1 MRAVRERRRRAGEL
15 LSPAGRLLAALLA
28 CTCLIYASPAANA
41 DSPSPSPSAS
51 PTPSPTAAPTP
62 APSSP
67 TPPPAPAAP
76 PPAPTPYPYPSDP
89 IGYVDGPAANSTVFD
104 GTLVVW
110 GWAIDRNSSGNTP
123 GVDSVVLYLDGPP
136 GTGALLGTATYGL
149 GRSDVSGYFGDSR
162 WNNSGWQFV
171 WTVGGLIW
179 GNHTIYTALHS
190 TVSGATTSLSQT
202 VLYVPPPP
210 DPAPPSPPASYIV
223 PAGAISVSDSAGL
236 LSALAMTT
244 PQDIVLASGVYDNAA
259 PFENPYGHRIYSATL
274 GGAVFKAGLIMGGN
288 SGPGGGLVQGVAFDV
303 NDPSKA
309 FLNSIV
315 HVWGTGQGTRIL
327 DSTFNGNNAIGH
339 AVLARQPEGLVIRRV
354 RVRNFTVNG
363 ITVDANVQNLAVAT
377 PALLEDL
384 DVANVSFAV
393 PKSSNGTAEAC
404 VWLGN
409 SGTVRRAL
417 IRNCAWTGLWTG
429 TAATGSLLEDLDI
442 DLSAAGVYIEH
453 FTTNSTFQRMRIGPN
468 TWTGVACEWASG
480 SWGSRPACTDD
491 VVQDSTIASADTGVI
506 LDVGTT
512 RTALRHLKF
521 IGQATAAIK
530 DFSGVNNTYADND
543 YRAIASG
550 AVQIEH

>member
-1 MRAVRERRRRAGEL
+1 MRVVRQRRRRACEL
-15 LSPAGRLLAALLA
+15 LRPAGRVLAALLA

-41 DSPSPSPSAS
+41 DSPSPSPSPS

-62 APSSP
+62 APTISP
-67 TPPPAPAAP
+67 TPPPPPAAP
-76 PPAPTPYPYPSDP
+76 SPAPTPYPYPSDP

-110 GWAIDRNSSGNTP
+110 GWAIDRNSSGSTP

-149 GRSDVSGYFGDSR
+149 GRSDVGGYFGDAR
-162 WNNSGWQFV
+162 WNNSGWQFA
-171 WTVGGLIW
+171 WSVGGLIW
-179 GNHTIYTALHS
+179 GNHTIYTA
-190 TVSGATTSLSQT
+190 
-202 VLYVPPPP
+202 
-210 DPAPPSPPASYIV
+210 
-223 PAGAISVSDSAGL
+223 
-236 LSALAMTT
+236 
-244 PQDIVLASGVYDNAA
+244 
-259 PFENPYGHRIYSATL
+259 TL
-274 GGAVFKAGLIMGGN
+274 GGAVFNAGLIMGGN

-339 AVLARQPEGLVIRRV
+339 AILARQPEGLVVRRV

-393 PKSSNGTAEAC
+393 PKSSNRTAEAC

-491 VVQDSTIASADTGVI
+491 VVQDSTVASADTGVI
-506 LDVGTT
+506 LDFGTT